1 MPPLSDPRGFKSELE
16 HRPNARAEFVFD
28 GNCGFCT
35 RFVLWLQRLDRRGQ
49 LQITPWQQPGTLE
62 RTGLGHAQVSS
73 AAWFVSSGTPLRA
86 AAAVNAALSLASG
99 WDGFARVYALPLVGT
114 TQEFVYAWIAAHRHR
129 FRGVKAHCA
138 RADTVCLE
146 GPTGCSTRP

>member
-1 MPPLSDPRGFKSELE
+1 MPPRSDAHATLE

-28 GNCGFCT
+28 GTCGFCT

-62 RTGLGHAQVSS
+62 RTGLSHAQVSS
-73 AAWFVSSGTPLRA
+73 AVWLVTSDKTLRA
-86 AAAVNAALSLASG
+86 AAAVNAALSVASN
-99 WDGFARVYALPLVGT
+99 WSGFALVYALPLVGWA
-114 TQEFVYAWIAAHRHR
+114 QERAYAWIATHRHR

-138 RADTVCLE
+138 RVGADCLE
-146 GPTGCSTRP
+146 DQMGCSR